1 MKLKKKSL
9 IIFLF
14 IVAFV
19 LFSKMPVYAG
29 YQEWKAL
36 DYDVTVNEDG
46 SMDVIETWDVYVSET
61 NTLFKDFDL
70 SKGNYEISNV
80 KISRVD
86 EGDENN
92 LQQIF
97 VEQYHVD
104 PNSYYGLMIDSDTFE
119 IAWNVGLDNSSDD
132 RIYKMYYT
140 VENAVTIYKDCTE
153 LYWQFLSDKNTMTGD
168 NVTGRI
174 KLPNSVGNIE
184 RLRVWGHG
192 DYSAE
197 IQKVSEREVIF
208 TLPKVRSNKMLEV
221 RVVTE
226 DNIYPSCINK
236 INRNYI
242 GEILEEEQTWADEAN
257 REREEAKKIMTIMKF
272 VIGAFIVG
280 NLLILFIALQK
291 RKEYRAVGEQ
301 LKEEYSYEK
310 IELEYFRDIPDEAN
324 ATPARAAYMYSF
336 KNNSSIISDKISKI
350 FAATMLDL
358 SLKGLIA
365 FEQVDEK
372 EVRIC
377 RPSSIKENINLSE
390 DEQII
395 YDLLK
400 EAMLGKDSITP
411 KEFSKYASRE
421 YETVY
426 AKLNRLDKIVQDY
439 EIEAGKISKERTKIS
454 KAWSS
459 KFGVYLILAILSFF
473 LLTFLP
479 AIPISMG
486 ILANA
491 CRKNAL
497 YVSILT
503 YNGIEEVARWKGL
516 KKYMNDYSMLS
527 DKLVPDIVLWEK
539 YLVYATTF
547 GISKKVI
554 EQLKTVHP
562 EMFET
567 TYNNNTIHNYAYWN
581 MITTSNFGGN
591 SFDDFSKSLERVYSS
606 AQSAYSAAH
615 SSSSSGSGGGGGFS
629 GGGGGRRWRWKLR
642 RTLKVITNNI
652 YKKEIII

>member
-9 IIFLF
+9 IMFLF
-14 IVAFV
+14 IVAIVVFYKV
-19 LFSKMPVYAG
+19 PVYAG
-29 YQEWKAL
+29 YQEWNAL

-46 SMDVIETWDVYVSET
+46 SMDVVETWDVYVSET

-70 SKGNYEISNV
+70 SKGKYEITNV
-80 KISRVD
+80 KISEVD
-86 EGDENN
+86 SGVEND
-92 LQQIF
+92 LKQIF

-104 PNSYYGLMIDSDTFE
+104 PNCYYGLMIDRDTFE
-119 IAWNVGLDNSSDD
+119 IAWNVGLDNSYDN
-132 RIYKMYYT
+132 RVYKMYYT

-153 LYWQFLSDKNTMTGD
+153 LYWQFLSDENTMTGND
-168 NVTGRI
+168 VTGRI
-174 KLPNSVGNIE
+174 RLPNSVSNIE

-197 IQKVSEREVIF
+197 IQKDSERQVSFKLSKI
-208 TLPKVRSNKMLEV
+208 RSNKMLEV

-226 DNIYPSCINK
+226 ENIYPTCLNK

-242 GEILEEEQTWADEAN
+242 GEILEEEQNWADEAN
-257 REREEAKKIMTIMKF
+257 REREEAKKLWNIIKIAIGG
-272 VIGAFIVG
+272 VIAG

-291 RKEYRAVGEQ
+291 RKEYRAVGEE
-301 LKEEYSYEK
+301 LKAEYSYEK
-310 IELEYFRDIPDEAN
+310 SNLEYFRDIPDEDN
-324 ATPARAAYMYSF
+324 ATPARAAYMYNF
-336 KNNSSIISDKISKI
+336 KNNSSIISDKIAKI
-350 FAATMLDL
+350 FAATILNL
-358 SLKGLIA
+358 SLKGVIA
-365 FEQVDEK
+365 FEPIDEK

-377 RPSSIKENINLSE
+377 RPSNIKENVKLSK
-390 DEQII
+390 DEELIH
-395 YDLLK
+395 DLLK
-400 EAMLGKDSITP
+400 DAMLGKDSITP
-411 KEFSKYASRE
+411 KEFSKYASKE

-426 AKLNRLDKIVQDY
+426 AKLNRLDDIVKEY
-439 EIEAGKISKERTKIS
+439 EIESGKISKERMQIS
-454 KAWSS
+454 KTWSS
-459 KFGVYLILAILSFF
+459 KFGIYLILAILSFF
-473 LLTFLP
+473 LVTFLP

-491 CRKNAL
+491 CRKNSL

-503 YNGIEEVARWKGL
+503 YNGNEEVARWKGL

-539 YLVYATTF
+539 YLVYATAF

-554 EQLKTVHP
+554 EQLKAVHP
-562 EMFET
+562 EMFSQS
-567 TYNNNTIHNYAYWN
+567 YSNSTINNYAYWN

-591 SFDDFSKSLERVYSS
+591 SFDDFSKSLEKVYSS

-629 GGGGGRRWRWKLR
+629 GGGGGRRRRWKLR
-642 RTLKVITNNI
+642 RTLSVIANKI
-652 YKKEIII
+652 YTKRRL

>member
-19 LFSKMPVYAG
+19 LFSKVPVYAG
-29 YQEWKAL
+29 YQEWNAL

-46 SMDVIETWDVYVSET
+46 SMDVVETWDVYVSET
-61 NTLFKDFDL
+61 NTMFKDFDFTN
-70 SKGNYEISNV
+70 GNYEITNV
-80 KISRVD
+80 KVSEI
-86 EGDENN
+86 EGGLEND
-92 LQQIF
+92 LEQIF

-104 PNSYYGLMIDSDTFE
+104 PNSYYGLMIDSNTFE
-119 IAWNVGLDNSSDD
+119 IAWNVGLDNSSDN

-140 VENAVTIYKDCTE
+140 VENAVKIYNDCTE
-153 LYWQFLSDKNTMTGD
+153 LYWQFLSNENTMTGD

-174 KLPNSVGNIE
+174 KLPNAVSDIE
-184 RLRVWGHG
+184 KLRVWGHG

-197 IQKVSEREVIF
+197 IQKASNSEVSF
-208 TLPKVRSNKMLEV
+208 TLPQIRSNKMLEV

-226 DNIYPSCINK
+226 ENIYPTCINK
-236 INRNYI
+236 VSRNYI

-257 REREEAKKIMTIMKF
+257 REREEAKRIVAIMKF
-272 VIGAFIVG
+272 AIAAVAAVNI
-280 NLLILFIALQK
+280 LILFVSLQK
-291 RKEYRAVGEQ
+291 RKEYKAVGEQ
-301 LKEEYSYEK
+301 LKAEYSYDK
-310 IELEYFRDIPDEAN
+310 IELEYFRDIPDEDN
-324 ATPARAAYMYSF
+324 ATPARAAYMYNF
-336 KNNSSIISDKISKI
+336 KNNSSIISDKIAKI
-350 FAATMLDL
+350 FAATMLNL

-365 FEQVDEK
+365 FEPVDEK

-377 RPSSIKENINLSE
+377 RPSSVKENINLSE
-390 DEQII
+390 DEEII
-395 YDLLK
+395 YNLLK
-400 EAMLGKDSITP
+400 DAMLGKDSITP

-421 YETVY
+421 YEIVY
-426 AKLNRLDKIVQDY
+426 AKLNRLDDVVKEY
-439 EIEAGKISKERTKIS
+439 EIESGKISRERMEIS
-454 KAWSS
+454 KTWSS
-459 KFGVYLILAILSFF
+459 KFGLYLILAILSFF

-491 CRKNAL
+491 CRKNSL
-497 YVSILT
+497 CVSILT
-503 YNGIEEVARWKGL
+503 YTGNEEVARWKGL

-539 YLVYATTF
+539 YLVYATAF

-554 EQLKTVHP
+554 EQLKAVHP
-562 EMFET
+562 EMFEQ
-567 TYNNNTIHNYAYWN
+567 TYNNSSINNYTYWN

-591 SFDDFSKSLERVYSS
+591 SFEDFSKSLERVYSS

-629 GGGGGRRWRWKLR
+629 GGGGGRRRRWKLW
-642 RTLKVITNNI
+642 RTLK
-652 YKKEIII
+652 